1 METINLK
8 VMLGNVNIYS
18 CISNASGPKCTDIE
32 ELKDINNSNSGLVL
46 SKSSTLKSRLGN
58 PSPRY
63 WHDSKGS
70 INSMG
75 LPNNGIDYYIK
86 ACDNISKPY
95 FISISG
101 LSLNENL
108 EIFSKIKNNK
118 TKPSGIEIN
127 LSCPNIIGKGQIA
140 YDFNIMDEYL
150 KEIFQHLEK
159 NKLTNNIKAVG
170 VKLPPYFDFWQFE
183 SAASILMKYSIDFI
197 TCVNSIGNGLIVD
210 IDTECCVIKPK
221 NGFGGIG
228 GSYLKPTGLANV
240 RKFYEIFQRE
250 NSNIKI
256 VGCGGI
262 ENGLDIFEYILCG
275 AEMVQIGTQFYRE
288 GVECFS
294 RLEKELKEIMLKKK
308 YNNLEDFRGKLNNT
322 KNLINKTLL

>member
-1 METINLK
+1 MEPVDIKLT
-8 VMLGNVNIYS
+8 LGNVDINC
-18 CISNASGPKCTDIE
+18 CISNASGPRCTDIE
-32 ELKDINNSNSGLVL
+32 ELFDIDNSNSGLVL
-46 SKSSTLKSRLGN
+46 SKSATLELREGN
-58 PSPRY
+58 QSPRY
-63 WHDSKGS
+63 WHDLKGS

-75 LPNNGIDYYIK
+75 LPNNGIDYYVK

-108 EIFSKIKNNK
+108 EIISKIKNNK

-127 LSCPNIIGKGQIA
+127 LSCPNIIGKGQLA
-140 YDFNIMDEYL
+140 YDFNTMDDYL
-150 KEIFQHLEK
+150 KEIFQYLE
-159 NKLTNNIKAVG
+159 NYKLTNSIKAVG

-183 SAASILMKYSIDFI
+183 SAASILMKYPIDFI

-210 IDTECCVIKPK
+210 IETECSVIKPK

-250 NSNIKI
+250 NSIIKI

-262 ENGLDIFEYILCG
+262 ESGADIFEYILCG

-288 GVECFS
+288 GVDCFS
-294 RLEKELKEIMLKKK
+294 RLEKELKEIMFEKK
-308 YNNLEDFRGKLNNT
+308 YNNLDDFRGKLNNLN
-322 KNLINKTLL
+322 NLN